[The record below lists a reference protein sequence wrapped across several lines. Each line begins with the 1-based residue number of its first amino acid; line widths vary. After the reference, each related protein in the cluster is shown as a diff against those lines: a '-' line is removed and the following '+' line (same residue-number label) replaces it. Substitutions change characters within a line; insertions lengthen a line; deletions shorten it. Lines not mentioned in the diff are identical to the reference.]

1 MSDDAYMS
9 AINEMDRRLMG
20 VNGLNFADVG
30 DSSPRKQMFSSHIG
44 QCLVVKGGTER
55 FIQTGMERQYAKTT
69 FSVKMPEDGIILKV
83 IPRYQE
89 TLGSDSI
96 KNPETI
102 LIYESQKPGQEIG
115 MIRLPGHFSDQTYF
129 GFEYQARKI
138 TNSIRTGMPI
148 AKGTVLLD
156 SPSVTESGDYKY
168 GVQCRVAYMSHPAVS
183 EDGILVSRDVLKKFA
198 IKTYRTYEVEWGSRY
213 FPLNLYG
220 DPNDP
225 SDYRPFPNIGDVVR
239 GDGLLMVLRREDR
252 SLSVVQQSVAATR
265 EVDFF
270 HDRRIYANGAG
281 GKVVD
286 IKIYHDDYT
295 NTNMPE
301 EMERQPMRYHRAS
314 QRFYREVVD
323 TLADIEKRR
332 GGPDRMNISKPL
344 HALAVEACA
353 ILDNRA
359 NGSQERRQLLHR
371 KNPLDDW
378 RVEFTIEY
386 EIIPTE
392 GFKITDC
399 HGGKGVICK
408 VVDPEDMP
416 VDENGVRAEIVM
428 DGNSTNS
435 RMNVGRL
442 YEHFFNAAS
451 ANVSAKVRDMLG
463 LLANG
468 PGLTTRLQQMET
480 THKEQ
485 MDRAWDYILGYLKIM
500 SPNKMYPY
508 YAHGEVMTTQKGL
521 LKNTFPRTMFME
533 SVINGVDGFVIYW
546 PPENPRELSDAVR
559 MIQANPEYRPLHG
572 PVTYRGYSG
581 QVRKTKNKVRI
592 ASVYII
598 MLEKIADDWT
608 SVSSSKRQHF
618 GVISQITSWD
628 KHSSPQR
635 VQAIRAWGESEVR
648 ISVSF
653 PGPRVTADILDR
665 NNNPRTARHLI
676 QNLLQAPFPTNIEQ
690 IVDRKVVPY
699 GGNKPLQ
706 LVKHMALCG
715 GWSFEYAPYV
725 PGLNSKTRELVH

>member
-1 MSDDAYMS
+1 MSSIYEHVA
-9 AINEMDRRLMG
+9 NEMDRRLMG
-20 VNGLNFADVG
+20 VNGLNFADVA

-89 TLGSDSI
+89 TIGQDSI
-96 KNPETI
+96 RNPETI
-102 LIYESQKPGQEIG
+102 LIYESADPTSREIG

-129 GFEYQARKI
+129 GFEYQHRKI
-138 TNSIRTGMPI
+138 TNSIRTGMAIP
-148 AKGTVLLD
+148 KGTILLD
-156 SPSVTESGDYKY
+156 SPSVTENGDYKY

-198 IKTYRTYEVEWGSRY
+198 IKTYRTYEVEWGSRF

-220 DPNDP
+220 DENNYQP
-225 SDYRPFPNIGDVVR
+225 YPNIGEYIR
-239 GDGLLMVLRREDR
+239 ADGLLMALRREDR
-252 SLSVVQQSVAATR
+252 TLAMVEQSSLATR
-265 EVDFF
+265 EVDHF
-270 HDRRIYANGAG
+270 HDRRVYANGAG

-295 NTNMPE
+295 NSNTPE

-314 QRFYREVVD
+314 QQFYREVLN
-323 TLADIEKRR
+323 TLNEIEKRR
-332 GGPDRMNISKPL
+332 GGPHNMNVSKPL
-344 HALAVEACA
+344 DELAVQAYA
-353 ILDNRA
+353 LLDNRA
-359 NGSQERRQLLHR
+359 NGSQDRRVLLHR

-378 RVEFTIEY
+378 RVEFTVEY

-435 RMNVGRL
+435 RMNLGRV
-442 YEHFFNAAS
+442 YEQYFNAAS
-451 ANVSAKVRDMLG
+451 AHVSAEVRRILG
-463 LLANG
+463 LEPNM
-468 PGLTTRLQQMET
+468 PGLQTKLQQMEAT
-480 THKEQ
+480 NRGA
-485 MDRAWDYILGYLKIM
+485 MDAAWDLILGYLKIM
-500 SPNKMYPY
+500 SPDRMWPY
-508 YAHGEVMTTQKGL
+508 YALGEVMTSQRGL
-521 LKNTFPRTMFME
+521 LKNTFPRTSFME
-533 SVINGVDGFVIYW
+533 SVINGVDGFPLYW
-546 PPENPRELSDAVR
+546 PPENERELSQAVR
-559 MIQANPEYRPLHG
+559 MIQADPRYRPLHG

-581 QVRKTKNKVRI
+581 QIRKTKAKVRI
-592 ASVYII
+592 GSVYII

-608 SVSSSKRQHF
+608 AVSSSKRQHF

-628 KHSSPQR
+628 KNSTPQR

-665 NNNPRTARHLI
+665 NNNPMTSRHLI
-676 QNLLQAPFPTNIEQ
+676 QNLLQAEFPTNIEK
-690 IVDRKVVPY
+690 IVDRKKVPY

-715 GWSFEYAPYV
+715 GWAFEFAPYV
-725 PGLNSKTRELVH
+725 PGLNSTTREHVH